1 MLNALLP
8 YHDRQHTH
16 THTHTHTTEQK
27 PGSAKVNVVFPDE
40 VTEIRWLLYA
50 LIVLDLLGYAAS
62 L

>member
-8 YHDRQHTH
+8 YHDRQ
-16 THTHTHTTEQK
+16 HTHTHTTEQK